1 MENMIETNK
10 KDNEKASESDN
21 ALCQILNTGHKTG
34 SSRVAAPEVVTA
46 TTMPNLN
53 PTTHSI
59 AESQQQALSTQP
71 KITSLTFN
79 YNSHHA
85 NSHSNV
91 SSPASDNVH
100 LNGNDFKQKQQLDF
114 IGSSSAVNDL
124 FTLPYNDVDV
134 AVAVHNIGG
143 GILLLDGAD
152 LYASSVQP
160 DGHNMGSYGVQQSHG
175 TSTSDNQVESAN
187 SEGDHNSNNTQQ
199 KLNGDRDDLSFQKKI
214 GSRRRRRESG
224 SNLNENENNE
234 TTTSLVLSNASISA
248 SSEALVP
255 LTTDDQKALT
265 ITNDSKVDA
274 TTLLFNMRNDQK
286 SHMIIRSNQNNQN
299 VQSYAEAVRNNTT
312 KVNNQNISMA
322 LQIIPDFK
330 QCRSHLLMSPL
341 NLMPPSAIEKHI
353 LDSGLSITP
362 FHENNI
368 SRNHNTSCI
377 ILDSYLDKIVTNV
390 PQLGEYFKDQN
401 IIQGINLQSDQNIP
415 LLSSSAN
422 CTVRS
427 NHNITSQHHNVCNSE
442 KKLDLSPDVVES
454 NAAMLLNFLKT
465 NCFRENSTYLL
476 RRAAGETNIQL
487 HDITSLSAQRHRKWM
502 WWLAMMSYRFALRLK
517 QLIDESECTTTP
529 AERRNFRERMRGL
542 LETSLDLLHEI
553 ADMDG
558 STHETICGAVCDHI
572 ADSYLYTHDDEEE
585 KQHSKGSISSSFF
598 RQAKFSQNQPYSK
611 VNADCLSK
619 AQDNL
624 IKGIFEL
631 QPALSK
637 CLPDQPHNVEIEICN
652 QMHNLHHKL
661 IHVTLRLAEHHLQ
674 SYWSSSAMQALRLS
688 ARKISDVVQMLQR
701 SGVFNEKSK
710 SKSIKE
716 THIGLLYQIGILRL
730 DCANFARSFAADSL
744 WRERGAACGEDII
757 SLLRDVEISVGSV
770 SQFLQ
775 DLTPQLVHKKSNS
788 SVDTPHYPSISMRSR
803 GLVGDLHYLS
813 GIVPLVEGKDISEN
827 INVERANWILEK
839 QKMLM
844 REKRRVLV
852 ASSVCYS
859 HAFDTF
865 VSIQKLQPTESQPNA
880 SQYIKSV
887 SSLIQQRLGDSC
899 NEIGT
904 IMLKEIRKIIQS
916 NSFSSARL
924 PLLLS
929 AEFWFREG
937 LSNFKAIGDK
947 KNIALLLCNLSQC
960 CKIHANIGADTE
972 KSFEKAAH
980 HLEHAHEVLQERDDF
995 NKVYWDRVSVELA
1008 NVFLVLGVNRR
1019 KSLLHEHEN
1028 NQVWKPGLEMS
1039 IVKPMQKALEIF
1051 VTLGVEHQF
1060 AAANYQLAQLFA
1072 VTWKKQ
1078 RDEIKT
1084 KEKLSLAVK
1093 HFGTAHKYFSEH
1105 LVSNE
1110 STFVLLSLDMAKLFT
1125 EISGFE
1131 KALFYCINTVD
1142 AFSEEAI
1149 EAAKSRDEQTWF
1161 DNMDALACK
1170 VEELTLHL
1178 LLTLV
1183 RTLPDRLEFKDMYRL
1198 ALSLK
1203 KVSGKNDNA
1212 VLGVHE
1218 LLKALQKLK

>member
-1 MENMIETNK
+1 M
-10 KDNEKASESDN
+10 SE
-21 ALCQILNTGHKTG
+21 
-34 SSRVAAPEVVTA
+34 V
-46 TTMPNLN
+46 N
-53 PTTHSI
+53 PTSNHSSI
-59 AESQQQALSTQP
+59 AHESQQKALSTQP

-79 YNSHHA
+79 YNNHHV
-85 NSHSNV
+85 NSQSNR
-91 SSPASDNVH
+91 STTPAESNNSN
-100 LNGNDFKQKQQLDF
+100 LNGNNNNNNNFNQKQQLDF

-124 FTLPYNDVDV
+124 FALPYNDVDV
-134 AVAVHNIGG
+134 AVAIHNIGG

-152 LYASSVQP
+152 LYASSSSSVQS
-160 DGHNMGSYGVQQSHG
+160 DGHNNMGSYNGVQQSHG
-175 TSTSDNQVESAN
+175 TSTSDNQFDSVTN
-187 SEGDHNSNNTQQ
+187 KGDHKSDNTQQ
-199 KLNGDRDDLSFQKKI
+199 KLNGNCNDLSFQKKI
-214 GSRRRRRESG
+214 GSRRRRRASG
-224 SNLNENENNE
+224 SNSNE
-234 TTTSLVLSNASISA
+234 TTTSLVLSSNVSTST
-248 SSEALVP
+248 SSEALVS
-255 LTTDDQKALT
+255 LTTDDQKSLT
-265 ITNDSKVDA
+265 ISNDTKVN
-274 TTLLFNMRNDQK
+274 TKEFPFNMRNDQN
-286 SHMIIRSNQNNQN
+286 SHVMIIRPNQNNQN

-312 KVNNQNISMA
+312 KVNNSPNLLSMA
-322 LQIIPDFK
+322 LQIIPDSK
-330 QCRSHLLMSPL
+330 QSHSHHHLLMPL
-341 NLMPPSAIEKHI
+341 PNLMPPSAIEKHA

-362 FHENNI
+362 FQQKNNN
-368 SRNHNTSCI
+368 SRNQNTSCI
-377 ILDSYLDKIVTNV
+377 ILDSYLDKIITNI
-390 PQLGEYFKDQN
+390 PQLGEYFNDQN
-401 IIQGINLQSDQNIP
+401 IIQVINLQSDQNMP
-415 LLSSSAN
+415 LVSSSSTKRN
-422 CTVRS
+422 QS
-427 NHNITSQHHNVCNSE
+427 NHNITTQHNNNMYNSE
-442 KKLDLSPDVVES
+442 KKVDLSPDIIES
-454 NAAMLLNFLKT
+454 NAALLLNFLKT

-517 QLIDESECTTTP
+517 QLIDESVCNTTTTP
-529 AERRNFRERMRGL
+529 TERRNFRERMRGL

-558 STHETICGAVCDHI
+558 STHETICGAICDHI
-572 ADSYLYTHDDEEE
+572 ADSYLSTTHDDYDEGE
-585 KQHSKGSISSSFF
+585 KLHSKKESMSSSFF
-598 RQAKFSQNQPYSK
+598 RQAKFSHNQPYSK
-611 VNADCLSK
+611 INADCLSK

-710 SKSIKE
+710 SMKE
-716 THIGLLYQIGILRL
+716 TQIGLLYQIGMLRL
-730 DCANFARSFAADSL
+730 NCANFARSFAADSL

-770 SQFLQ
+770 SQFLR
-775 DLTPQLVHKKSNS
+775 DLTPQLVHKNSNS
-788 SVDTPHYPSISMRSR
+788 SADTPHYPSISMRSR

-813 GIVPLVEGKDISEN
+813 GIVPLVEGKDISKN

-865 VSIQKLQPTESQPNA
+865 VSIESQSNT

-887 SSLIQQRLGDSC
+887 SSLIEQRLGDSC

-904 IMLKEIRKIIQS
+904 IMLKEIRKLIQS
-916 NSFSSARL
+916 NSFTSARL

-937 LSNFKAIGDK
+937 LSNFEAIGDK

-960 CKIHANIGADTE
+960 CKIHANIGDDTE
-972 KSFEKAAH
+972 KSFEKAAN
-980 HLEHAHEVLQERDDF
+980 HLERAHEILQERDDS
-995 NKVYWDRVSVELA
+995 NNSIWDQVSLELA
-1008 NVFLVLGVNRR
+1008 NVFLLLGVTRR
-1019 KSLLHEHEN
+1019 KSLLHDN
-1028 NQVWKPGLEMS
+1028 NQEWNSGLEMS
-1039 IVKPMQKALEIF
+1039 IVKPMQKASEIF
-1051 VTLGVEHQF
+1051 ATLGVEHQF

-1072 VTWKKQ
+1072 VTWKKH

-1105 LVSNE
+1105 VVSNE

-1125 EISGFE
+1125 EISGLE
-1131 KALFYCINTVD
+1131 RALFYCINTAD

-1149 EAAKSRDEQTWF
+1149 EAAKSRDVQTWF
-1161 DNMDALACK
+1161 DNMDTLAGK
-1170 VEELTLHL
+1170 VEEFTLRL

-1183 RTLPDRLEFKDMYRL
+1183 RTLPDRSEFKDMYRV

-1203 KVSGKNDNA
+1203 KESGKNDNA
-1212 VLGVHE
+1212 VMGVHE